1 MIDSAQVTYKLIDS
15 TIPADTPDITAA
27 TSSTYGLVDN
37 ILNLGTKKKGV
48 YLEKHWFILDGTHT
62 ELTVGDDVGWESAG
76 LSDSVTGAIS
86 GESLTLEF
94 ASTHF
99 SYGLSFVF
107 PPHCPFIDFTIE
119 YKGGGST
126 ISTTT
131 VTGNTLT
138 NYTDQADVFDW
149 DTIIITPTKVQPGQ
163 RARLWSLMLGIDF
176 LWTGDELIKVSATK
190 ITDLTAEV
198 VESAEVLFQFYN
210 DSSFDFKTIK
220 DVPDSLQREIL
231 ITLDFG
237 IGGTF
242 VQFGKYKSASMN
254 VLDRGKIIEITGYD
268 IINRLGQS
276 TYKNGAIP
284 SSPRTLKSW
293 ADEIAADAGITIVT
307 DASLTSISSSGYI
320 PTVPHREAF
329 RLIAEAANCILFTDS
344 DGILNI
350 APYSAVTG
358 GAYTED
364 EIEDEGID
372 ISSAEKIDGV
382 IVHRYTFVAS
392 ATASGLA
399 EIQGIALT
407 GTEQEIWVDYGT
419 FPAEVDISDVATS
432 ANIILD
438 TVKSAVYSEGA
449 KLVFTGT
456 VGQVGW
462 ITVIGYPYGT
472 GTTPLSSGTDG
483 NVREIKNPLITDE
496 AIASSVLS
504 NIATKIVGKYR
515 YSARVYNATGQDEF
529 LKTATIDSDEVV
541 ITKIT
546 KTIEAD
552 IASEIIEGVA

>member
-15 TIPADTPDITAA
+15 TIPADTPEITAGS
-27 TSSTYGLVDN
+27 SSTYGLADN
-37 ILNLGTKKKGV
+37 IMNLGTKKKGV

-62 ELTVGDDVGWESAG
+62 ELTVGDDVGWESSG
-76 LSDSVTGAIS
+76 LSDDTTGAIS

-94 ASTHF
+94 SSTHF

-107 PPHCPFIDFTIE
+107 PPHCPFVDFTIE

-163 RARLWSLMLGIDF
+163 RARLWSIMLGIDF
-176 LWTGDELIKVSATK
+176 LWTGSELIKVTATK

-198 VESAEVLFQFYN
+198 VESAEILFQFYN

-220 DVPDSLQREIL
+220 DVPESLQREIL

-268 IINRLGQS
+268 VINRLGQS

-293 ADEIAADAGITIVT
+293 ADEVAADAGITIIT
-307 DASLTSISSSGYI
+307 DASLSSISSSGYI

-329 RLIAEAANCILFTDS
+329 RLIAEAGNCILYTDS

-350 APYSAVTG
+350 APYSAETG
-358 GAYTED
+358 GTYTED
-364 EIEDEGID
+364 EIMDEGLD
-372 ISSAEKIDGV
+372 ISSADKIDGV

-392 ATASGLA
+392 VTASGLA

-432 ANIILD
+432 SNIILD

-456 VGQVGW
+456 TGQVGW

-472 GTTPLSSGTDG
+472 GTTPISSGTDG
-483 NVREIKNPLITDE
+483 NVREVKNPLITDE
-496 AIASSVLS
+496 AVAGSVLS
-504 NIATKIVGKYR
+504 NIAAKTIGKYLYR
-515 YSARVYNATGQDEF
+515 TSVYNATGTDEF

-546 KTIEAD
+546 KTIESET
-552 IASEIIEGVA
+552 ASEIIEGVA